1 MKLQVLVDKLHVFPF
16 RDSFFMLVIHD
27 PHFGSATF
35 LLSNDYPLMDIHYMG
50 LEITFLAEAGGAS
63 VNRAG
68 VGLLV
73 RVDSK
78 VIQKVVPLME
88 W

>member
-1 MKLQVLVDKLHVFPF
+1 M
-16 RDSFFMLVIHD
+16 
-27 PHFGSATF
+27 
-35 LLSNDYPLMDIHYMG
+35 YYMG

-63 VNRAG
+63 VNRAR

-78 VIQKVVPLME
+78 VIQKVVPLIERMNSFTPLE
-88 W
+88 LAFYLSIVSSCLKVIKSFEDKRLVLRHESIAFLEL